1 MVGLRATMEELESG
15 PDISWQLGTLPGEG
29 SEEREDMNYYNYS
42 NNNHSV
48 GTGEP
53 RRGSSVISLGQV
65 LAE

>member
-1 MVGLRATMEELESG
+1 MEELESG
-15 PDISWQLGTLPGEG
+15 PDISWQLGTMPGAE
-29 SEEREDMNYYNYS
+29 SDEREDIDYYNYS
-42 NNNHSV
+42 NNNNSNSV